1 MSIEAETNVNST
13 VVEVEVTTAP
23 MAVVSVGGSTAA
35 PVSSAPLGD
44 AVVEGPQSVTVVSG
58 PPGPPGPIGSGEL
71 EMRVDGAY
79 TLIRQETAMR
89 ASADEALASR
99 HTTFETQLGEFRS
112 SLTELETSYSNID
125 GAFALLKSEVEA
137 ARDGEVSLLAR
148 ITEVNEAR
156 VSGDQALATSISEQT
171 VIVGNHTTAIG
182 TLTQSYADLNTA
194 YGLVQTEIEAA
205 RAGSGS
211 LLARL
216 TTLDQARVDGDTA
229 LASRA
234 SSLEAEVDAARNGQ
248 SNLAA
253 RIAQVDTARVDGD
266 SALAT
271 RATSLEAELS
281 GAKAGAPSLAARLST
296 MDSARITGDEALAGR
311 SDLIEAEIAGARG
324 GSANLNARLGVIDT
338 ARVNGDSALATRA
351 TNLET
356 EMTNARNGQANLNA
370 RLGQIDTA
378 RVNGDTA
385 LASRATALEAEISGA
400 KAGQASLLARLT
412 QIDQARVDGDT
423 ALSSTITTVEAKAN
437 SATAGGAVRLVAGAA
452 PSGVSALYEWEIVAG
467 SKKTGMRAGV
477 MSSGAQP
484 GFIEF
489 ETEAFRIR
497 NSSGVPTPVFEVT
510 GGQVYINGARLPMVD
525 DLPPPFAGY
534 SRMPYHVAFDDRGR
548 ITDAEPAFRLRS
560 FDLAD
565 GKGVGAVPYVAN
577 TATAPGGGFEIEL
590 WDFVASTATGR
601 GLLAAANAGAA
612 RSAIGAQAASARL
625 TAIAGAAGMGVGAVP
640 YIADIA
646 SPPGGGADVEMW
658 EAAASTS
665 LGRSLLAANDAAAAR
680 TLIGAAAIG
689 GGPHTHVIADVTG
702 LQAALDGKLPSASYT
717 AADVRIKLLTVDGAG
732 SGVDADLLDGWHLA
746 DIMPV
751 HSARDFPLGTL
762 IRTDIAASGSTPFL
776 VEINGN
782 AYGGEMPFDAA
793 LQGYFYQG
801 AIVQAKGYSNGA
813 PITGVSM
820 FAHSGTLCIWFPNYA
835 YWQGFRVFAMVAL
848 AGEVRNRVTSI
859 TNEAKPTSGV
869 TMEVTPAVLQSWH
882 SGNFDPASK
891 ADASHNHSAANIT
904 SGTLAD
910 ARLPAKVTALG
921 AEYPLLQRVDA
932 QGRVTSYRIA
942 VNLQQLE
949 GFGSAAGQV
958 PYVAS
963 YDAPNV
969 TWGAIGTGATGRGLM
984 GAATAAA
991 ARSTLGAAAASHTH
1005 AIADVTALQTALDAK
1020 LGLAGGTL
1028 TGAVNWSGSG
1038 QSTALVRVRRGGNSI
1053 EFGHENPAGFG
1064 STIGCDATG
1073 GAPFLAFSAEAGTN
1087 NATYRTRGKAG
1098 SLFRGDLAG
1107 GFTWETVSTTTGDN
1121 LASTNLASLSAAG
1134 TLSVRGDVAALYNLS
1149 AGAFSTVGASNGFLA
1164 GSSGFYSSRNTTALA
1179 YHLSI
1184 YNPNGNVG
1192 GITTTGT
1199 VTTFATSSD
1208 HRRKFD
1214 VEPLVEFEL
1223 TPEQFEALPNAL
1235 LRVMLLQP
1243 SSYRRVEEPGGP
1255 LHHGFIAHELQAVMP
1270 HAVVGDKDAV
1280 DADGGEILQLVDHSK
1295 LVTDTIAG
1303 LQGLTMMMLDHFAM
1317 LSADNDDRFAA
1328 IENRLD
1334 QLEAA

>member
-1 MSIEAETNVNST
+1 MSIEAETNANIT

-23 MAVVSVGGSTAA
+23 TATVSVGGSTAA
-35 PVSSAPLGD
+35 PVSSAPAGD

-58 PPGPPGPIGSGEL
+58 PMGPPGPIGSGEL

-79 TLIRQETAMR
+79 TLIRQETVMR
-89 ASADEALASR
+89 ATADEALASR
-99 HTTFETQLGEFRS
+99 ATTFETQLGEFRS
-112 SLTELETSYSNID
+112 SLTELETTYSGID

-216 TTLDQARVDGDTA
+216 TTLDQARVDGDA
-229 LASRA
+229 
-234 SSLEAEVDAARNGQ
+234 
-248 SNLAA
+248 
-253 RIAQVDTARVDGD
+253 
-266 SALAT
+266 
-271 RATSLEAELS
+271 
-281 GAKAGAPSLAARLST
+281 
-296 MDSARITGDEALAGR
+296 
-311 SDLIEAEIAGARG
+311 
-324 GSANLNARLGVIDT
+324 
-338 ARVNGDSALATRA
+338 
-351 TNLET
+351 
-356 EMTNARNGQANLNA
+356 
-370 RLGQIDTA
+370 
-378 RVNGDTA
+378 
-385 LASRATALEAEISGA
+385 
-400 KAGQASLLARLT
+400 
-412 QIDQARVDGDT
+412 

-437 SATAGGAVRLVAGAA
+437 SATASGAVRLVSTAA

-467 SKKTGMRAGV
+467 AKKTGMRAGV

-565 GKGVGAVPYVAN
+565 GKGAGAVPYVAD
-577 TATAPGGGFEIEL
+577 TAVAPGGGFQIEL
-590 WDFVASTATGR
+590 WDFVASSATGR
-601 GLLAAANAGAA
+601 SLLAAGSAAAA
-612 RSAIGAQAASARL
+612 RSAISAQAANARL
-625 TAIAGAAGMGVGAVP
+625 TAIAGTAGMGVGAVP

-646 SPPGGGADVEMW
+646 SPPGGGADVEAW
-658 EAAASTS
+658 GAVASTA

-680 TLIGAAAIG
+680 TLIGAAATG
-689 GGPHTHVIADVTG
+689 GGPHTHAIADVTG
-702 LQAALDGKLPSASYT
+702 LQTALDAKLPSASYT
-717 AADVRIKLLTVDGAG
+717 AADVRAKLLTVDGAG
-732 SGVDADLLDGWHLA
+732 SGVDADLLDGLHLT

-751 HSARDFPLGTL
+751 HSSRDFPLGTL
-762 IRTDIAASGSTPFL
+762 IRTDIATSASTPFL
-776 VEINGN
+776 IEIKGN
-782 AYGGEMPFDAA
+782 AYSTAGLPFDIA
-793 LQGYFYQG
+793 LQGYIYQSSIIAAG
-801 AIVQAKGYSNGA
+801 GYSNGA
-813 PITGVSM
+813 SIAGLSM
-820 FAHSGTLCIWFPNYA
+820 FSHGGNLCLWFPSQS
-835 YWQGFRVFAMVAL
+835 YWQGFRVGALVAL
-848 AGEVRNRVTSI
+848 AGEVRNRVVSI
-859 TNEAKPTSGV
+859 SNEALPTSGV
-869 TMEVTPAVLQSWH
+869 SMEVTPVIRQSWH
-882 SGNFDPASK
+882 SGNFDPATK
-891 ADASHNHSAANIT
+891 AAAVHNHSAADLT

-949 GFGSAAGQV
+949 GFGSAAGEV

-1149 AGAFSTVGASNGFLA
+1149 AGMFSTVGASNGFLA
-1164 GSSGFYSSRNTTALA
+1164 GSTGFYSSRSTTGAA

-1192 GITTTGT
+1192 GISTSGT

-1214 VEPLVEFEL
+1214 IEPLVEFGL

>member
-79 TLIRQETAMR
+79 TLIRQETVMR
-89 ASADEALASR
+89 AAADEALASR

-112 SLTELETSYSNID
+112 SLTELETTYSGID

-205 RAGSGS
+205 RSGSGN

-229 LASRA
+229 LATRA
-234 SSLEAEVDAARNGQ
+234 TNLEAEVH
-248 SNLAA
+248 
-253 RIAQVDTARVDGD
+253 
-266 SALAT
+266 
-271 RATSLEAELS
+271 
-281 GAKAGAPSLAARLST
+281 
-296 MDSARITGDEALAGR
+296 
-311 SDLIEAEIAGARG
+311 GARG

-338 ARVNGDSALATRA
+338 ARVDGEAALS
-351 TNLET
+351 
-356 EMTNARNGQANLNA
+356 
-370 RLGQIDTA
+370 
-378 RVNGDTA
+378 
-385 LASRATALEAEISGA
+385 SRATALEAEISGA

-437 SATAGGAVRLVAGAA
+437 SATAGGAVRLVAAAA

-467 SKKTGMRAGV
+467 AKKTGMRAGV

-525 DLPPPFAGY
+525 DLPPPFAGF
-534 SRMPYHVAFDDRGR
+534 SRMPYHIAFDDRGR
-548 ITDAEPAFRLRS
+548 ITDADPAFRLRS
-560 FDLAD
+560 FDLAN

-577 TATAPGGGFEIEL
+577 TADAPGGGFQLEL
-590 WDFVASTATGR
+590 WDFVVSSPTGR
-601 GLLAAANAGAA
+601 ALLAAGNAAAA
-612 RSAIGAQAASARL
+612 RTTIGAQAANARL
-625 TAIAGAAGMGVGAVP
+625 TAIAGATTMAMGAVP
-640 YIADIA
+640 YIFDIA
-646 SPPGGGADVEMW
+646 TPPGGGAAVEIW
-658 EAAASTS
+658 ESVTSSS
-665 LGRSLLAANDAAAAR
+665 LGRSLLAASDAAAAR
-680 TLIGAAAIG
+680 TLIGAAATG

-702 LQAALDGKLPSASYT
+702 LQVALDAKLESTAT
-717 AADVRIKLLTVDGAG
+717 AANSNTLGGMGA
-732 SGVDADLLDGWHLA
+732 SSTATTA
-746 DIMPV
+746 NTIP
-751 HSARDFPLGTL
+751 ARDSNGDVYARLFRSTYVSGSPAVTSLVGRVSADGTGDNYL
-762 IRTDIAASGSTPFL
+762 RPITIAGVKSALAMTIADVSGLQAAINGKAASAHTH
-776 VEINGN
+776 
-782 AYGGEMPFDAA
+782 AA
-793 LQGYFYQG
+793 GD
-801 AIVQAKGYSNGA
+801 IV
-813 PITGVSM
+813 
-820 FAHSGTLCIWFPNYA
+820 
-835 YWQGFRVFAMVAL
+835 
-848 AGEVRNRVTSI
+848 
-859 TNEAKPTSGV
+859 
-869 TMEVTPAVLQSWH
+869 
-882 SGNFDPASK
+882 
-891 ADASHNHSAANIT
+891 

-910 ARLPAKVTALG
+910 ARLPTKGVALG
-921 AEYPLLQRVDA
+921 LQYPLLQSLDA
-932 QGRVTSYRIA
+932 QGRVTGYTIA
-942 VNLQQLE
+942 VNLAQLE
-949 GFGSAAGQV
+949 GLGSAVGQV
-958 PYVAS
+958 PYIS
-963 YDAPNV
+963 NYSIPNV
-969 TWGAIGTGATGRGLM
+969 TWGTLATTATGRALM
-984 GAATAAA
+984 AAA
-991 ARSTLGAAAASHTH
+991 NAAAGRSAIGAVALAGDTMTGDLVANGTNGIDVRAGISGGYGTSNGSGGDWGANIWGMGNAYDGAGLGTSYSVAGHYGISWLRVSHASANPVAGEGLYVAQGGTIRAAVGSAGIWSAGSIAAAS
-1005 AIADVTALQTALDAK
+1005 
-1020 LGLAGGTL
+1020 
-1028 TGAVNWSGSG
+1028 
-1038 QSTALVRVRRGGNSI
+1038 
-1053 EFGHENPAGFG
+1053 
-1064 STIGCDATG
+1064 
-1073 GAPFLAFSAEAGTN
+1073 
-1087 NATYRTRGKAG
+1087 
-1098 SLFRGDLAG
+1098 
-1107 GFTWETVSTTTGDN
+1107 N
-1121 LASTNLASLSAAG
+1121 LA
-1134 TLSVRGDVAALYNLS
+1134 
-1149 AGAFSTVGASNGFLA
+1149 AGAFAASGATNGFLA
-1164 GSSGFYSSRNTTALA
+1164 GATGMYSSRSTTAAA

-1192 GITTTGT
+1192 GITTSGT
-1199 VTTFATSSD
+1199 ATTFATSSD

-1223 TPEQFEALPNAL
+1223 TPEQFGELPNAL

-1243 SSYRRVEEPGGP
+1243 SSYRRVEEEDGP

-1280 DADGGEILQLVDHSK
+1280 DGDGNQILQLVDHSK
-1295 LVTDTIAG
+1295 LVTDTVAG
-1303 LQGLTMMMLDHFAM
+1303 LQGLTIMVLDHFAA
-1317 LSADNDDRFAA
+1317 LTAANDDRFAA